1 MPMRTLATFALALLT
16 ACGGAEEENPVP
28 ADEVESSAAPA
39 AETAPAELDLATLVS
54 DIRTG
59 VADLPARVA
68 SDPAGARQT
77 VVHLYV
83 TRQEEIERRWG
94 PNGSEGRSPELAAAV
109 EEAETRFH
117 HLMEILAATPP
128 ADSAA
133 VAEAVAVLDAGQAD
147 VLAAAP

>member
-1 MPMRTLATFALALLT
+1 MRTLATFALALLT

-28 ADEVESSAAPA
+28 ADEAESSA
-39 AETAPAELDLATLVS
+39 APAELDLATLVS